1 MKLPQCGSNFTRS
14 WLPCEVKGVVLNDA
28 QTRRPMAQVSAAHA
42 ASTCLGSSRSFHLPL
57 RSTARSFQ
65 QV

>member
-1 MKLPQCGSNFTRS
+1 MKLPQCGSNFTR
-14 WLPCEVKGVVLNDA
+14 PCEVKSVVLNDA

-65 QV
+65 QASCM